1 MTPQKSARMSRFLY
15 GGIRIDDTLFAMR
28 DARYQRRKLC
38 NTITL
43 HMIGNSL
50 KARIWCEAEAVLKF
64 EDSLHYHQR
73 CIGQC
78 VRAIIPP
85 MNAQDIRNKYLEFYA
100 KQQHAIIKR
109 APLILTDDP
118 TTLFTGAGMQ
128 PMIPYLLGETH
139 PQGKRIADSQT
150 CLRAQDIDDIGDN
163 RHTTFF
169 EMLGNWSLG
178 DYFKKEQITW
188 MWTFLTEEVGLD
200 PNRLYV
206 TCFIGAPEYN
216 IAKDTEAAELWRQKF
231 AEKGIE
237 AKSADI
243 GSEERGAARGIRPGE
258 RIFYYDGSKNW
269 WSRNGGPETTPVGD
283 PCGPD
288 SEMFYE
294 FDFIEHDP
302 KFGEHCHPNCDCGRF
317 MEIGNNVFMAYKKVA
332 EGQFVP
338 LDKPNIDHGSG
349 LERIAAAANND
360 PDVFK
365 ISLMWPIISKL
376 EQLSGKSYTSH
387 TESMRVIAD
396 HLRAATFM
404 AVDGCV
410 PSNKEQGY
418 VMRRLLRRAI
428 RYSFD
433 LGIEQNFLEAVVP
446 VIADLY
452 EADFPEVKAARKQI
466 IAVLTKEEKAFRQ
479 TLRKGLKQMQQYVA
493 DGLTGAELFTLY
505 DTFGF
510 PVELSTEEAYK
521 QGISLSED
529 WRAEFDAKMAEQ
541 RQRSKTARK
550 GQFSGGLEGHD
561 PIHLKYHT
569 ATHLLGAA
577 LRTVL
582 KARDLQQHGSNITAQ
597 RLRFDFNH
605 DKLTPEEKQA
615 VEDQVNAWIE
625 ADLPV
630 SFAVYPTDEALKLGA
645 IGAFG
650 ERYGDTVKV
659 YSIGEGD
666 ERVSFE
672 VCGGPHVEH
681 TGVLAEDGMRFKI
694 TKEESSSAGIRRIK
708 AVLR

>member
-1 MTPQKSARMSRFLY
+1 MGLFY
-15 GGIRIDDTLFAMR
+15 GI
-28 DARYQRRKLC
+28 
-38 NTITL
+38 ITL
-43 HMIGNSL
+43 
-50 KARIWCEAEAVLKF
+50 
-64 EDSLHYHQR
+64 
-73 CIGQC
+73 
-78 VRAIIPP
+78 
-85 MNAQDIRNKYLEFYA
+85 MNAQKIRSKYLEFYK
-100 KQQHAIIKR
+100 KQGHAVVER
-109 APLILTDDP
+109 APLILTNDP

-128 PMIPYLLGETH
+128 PMIPYLLGEAH
-139 PQGKRIADSQT
+139 PEGKRIADSQT

-178 DYFKKEQITW
+178 DYFKEEQIGW
-188 MWTFLTEEVGLD
+188 MWTFLTEEIGLD
-200 PNRLYV
+200 PQRLYV

-216 IAKDTEAAELWRQKF
+216 IEKDIEAAKLWQKKF
-231 AEKGIE
+231 AEKGID
-237 AKSADI
+237 AKMADI
-243 GSEERGAARGIRPGE
+243 GSEEQGAARGVNPGE
-258 RIFYYDGSKNW
+258 RIFFYDGSKNW
-269 WSRNGGPETTPVGD
+269 WSRNGGPETTPIGD

-302 KFGEHCHPNCDCGRF
+302 KFGENCHPNCDCGRF

-332 EGQFVP
+332 EGQFEP

-349 LERIAAAANND
+349 LERIAAAVNND

-365 ISLMWPIISKL
+365 ISLLWPIIEKL
-376 EQLSGKSYTSH
+376 QDLSGKDYASH

-433 LGIEQNFLEAVVP
+433 LGIEQNFLQEVVP
-446 VIADLY
+446 TIADLY
-452 EADFPEVKAARKQI
+452 EADFPEVKNNRDNI
-466 IAVLTKEEKAFRQ
+466 IAVLVKEEKAFRQ
-479 TLRKGLKQMQQYVA
+479 TLRKGLRQMQRYID
-493 DGLTGAELFTLY
+493 DGLTGEELFTLY

-521 QGISLSED
+521 QGIKLSD
-529 WRAEFDAKMAEQ
+529 NWREEFTAKMNEQ

-561 PIHLKYHT
+561 SIHLKYHT

-577 LRTVL
+577 LRKVL
-582 KARDLQQHGSNITAQ
+582 NAPDLQQHGSNITAD

-615 VEDQVNAWIE
+615 VEDQVNSWIDE
-625 ADLPV
+625 DLPV
-630 SFAVYPTDEALKLGA
+630 SFAVYPTGEALNMGA

-650 ERYGDTVKV
+650 ERYGDKVKV
-659 YSIGEGD
+659 YSIGKDGNI
-666 ERVSFE
+666 VSFE

-681 TGVLAEDGMRFKI
+681 TGVLAEDGKRFKI